1 MLSVLA
7 SILPKYCELI
17 ASGIKVVEIRKTR
30 PKLETPFKVYIYCT
44 LSGSNEFFKEDCK
57 GDIAEWN
64 RSKMALKKG
73 KVIGEFVCD
82 NIETIKRTDYSPIF
96 YFTRL
101 GTCLEPSEMWEYGKG
116 KPLYAWHIS
125 DLIIYDKPKELSEF
139 RKSGALSYDDWLY
152 GMYNGTSESSYE
164 KYLLSFALT
173 RPPQSWCYVEK

>member
-7 SILPKYCELI
+7 SILPEYCELI
-17 ASGIKVVEIRKTR
+17 ASGIKTVEVRKTR
-30 PKLETPFKVYIYCT
+30 PKIDTPFKVYVYCT
-44 LSGSNEFFKEDCK
+44 LPKASGDAFLIGEPPRCAN
-57 GDIAEWN
+57 
-64 RSKMALKKG
+64 G

-82 NIETIKRTDYSPIF
+82 NIEIIKKTDYHPNY
-96 YFTRL
+96 YFTRI

-125 DLIIYDKPKELSEF
+125 NLVIYDQPKELSEF

-164 KYLLSFALT
+164 KYLLPFTIT
-173 RPPQSWCYVEK
+173 RPPQSWCYIEKIKRTTVM